1 MSHINEAHFTFSEL
15 VVTLCRG
22 QGGTPAETVT
32 RPRADTWQLVDMC
45 HEAGCVLTRVEL
57 FRADTWPDYSRV
69 GYRGLGK
76 GFHVSGAVVHTMRR
90 RSARPLRCIASLED
104 VTELQDD
111 HNDDDDDDGVSLH
124 PPRHIHHLSFW
135 LPDPMTQIEDAD
147 VSKVVAATGLAEV
160 VSRCGIVHL
169 ITR

>member
-1 MSHINEAHFTFSEL
+1 M
-15 VVTLCRG
+15 VTLCRG

-104 VTELQDD
+104 VTDLQDN
-111 HNDDDDDDGVSLH
+111 HNDDFILEALI
-124 PPRHIHHLSFW
+124 PSFS
-135 LPDPMTQIEDAD
+135 T
-147 VSKVVAATGLAEV
+147 T
-160 VSRCGIVHL
+160 
-169 ITR
+169 

>member
-1 MSHINEAHFTFSEL
+1 M
-15 VVTLCRG
+15 TLCRG

-90 RSARPLRCIASLED
+90 RSARPGDAGDPPAAAPARRPFG
-104 VTELQDD
+104 
-111 HNDDDDDDGVSLH
+111 DGRVDLGMLL
-124 PPRHIHHLSFW
+124 PWPVDLLLKILFFAGSFW
-135 LPDPMTQIEDAD
+135 FFARDC
-147 VSKVVAATGLAEV
+147 GLD
-160 VSRCGIVHL
+160 I
-169 ITR
+169 